1 MRVIFGGYAMDE
13 QNKDSAAEIRALIAQ
28 LEGETDP
35 ECIWVV
41 RLLKEALADIERKQM
56 LRSQGLYFH

>member
-1 MRVIFGGYAMDE
+1 MDE

-56 LRSQGLYFH
+56 LRSQGFYFH